1 VDLPVLSDGR
11 AEELMVTLSKRAT
24 PSQDRMLRII
34 EGAVLNAFDSKGI
47 PRNPV
52 FARSIAKRAA
62 GTLSAQWP
70 EVLSANTT
78 PTEGHP
84 VNHATGAQ
92 ERRVTSRPRRERVTA
107 NDGETGAQIVSAP
120 ARRGSSQ
127 VIRRSPLLALRRQ
140 LAMEMWQIRRDG
152 DDGWIDAYVEVLRK
166 IDRLARPR
174 LYDK

>member
-1 VDLPVLSDGR
+1 
-11 AEELMVTLSKRAT
+11 MVTLSKRAT

-34 EGAVLNAFDSKGI
+34 EGAVLNAFDSKGMR
-47 PRNPV
+47 RNPV

-62 GTLSAQWP
+62 GTLSAQWS
-70 EVLSANTT
+70 EVLSANSTL
-78 PTEGHP
+78 TEGQSVTP
-84 VNHATGAQ
+84 VTGAQ
-92 ERRVTSRPRRERVTA
+92 ERRDIARPRRERVIE
-107 NDGETGAQIVSAP
+107 NDGETGAHLSSVP

-127 VIRRSPLLALRRQ
+127 VQRRSPLLVLRRQ

-174 LYDK
+174 LYEEIKK